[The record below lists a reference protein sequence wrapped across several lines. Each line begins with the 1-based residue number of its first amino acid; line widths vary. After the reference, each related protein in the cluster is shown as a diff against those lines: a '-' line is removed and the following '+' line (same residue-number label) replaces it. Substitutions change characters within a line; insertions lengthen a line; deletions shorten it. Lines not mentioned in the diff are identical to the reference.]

1 MHRALLVLAL
11 SAAVC
16 PAAARNSRNAPD
28 ARAAAAAVANEV
40 LAWRRDIHQH
50 PELGNRETRTSQLV
64 AAHLRALGMQVRT
77 GVGATGVVGILRG
90 GKPGPRIALRADMDA
105 LPVTERGDL
114 PFASHAVAQYRGE
127 AVGVMHACGHDTH
140 TAMLMGVAK
149 ALAGLRKDLPGEVM
163 FVFQPAEE
171 GAPEGEEGGASRML
185 AEGLFKDFKPEAMF
199 GLHVIAGIPSD
210 TIAVRPGP
218 FMAGSDRFEIKVIG
232 RQTHGAKPWGGV
244 DPIVA
249 AAQIVSSAQTLV
261 SRRADLT
268 RAPVVLSFGAIKGGI
283 RYNIIPDSVDLV
295 GTIRTFEPDM
305 RESILSGLRD
315 MATHIAAANGATVE
329 LQVPADE
336 GNPVVVNDAALT
348 ARAHASLERAAG
360 ADKVIEVDPIT
371 GAEDFAYYAQQA
383 PSVFFFVG
391 ATPPDRDMKSAASN
405 HSPDF
410 FVDEAALP
418 LGTRAMLQ
426 VSLDY
431 LYGVR

>member
-1 MHRALLVLAL
+1 MHRALLALAL
-11 SAAVC
+11 SAALS
-16 PAAARNSRNAPD
+16 AAGAENRASAPD
-28 ARAAAAAVANEV
+28 SRAAAAAVANEV

-64 AAHLRALGMQVRT
+64 AAHLRALGLEVRT
-77 GVGATGVVGILRG
+77 GIGATGVVGILRG
-90 GKPGPRIALRADMDA
+90 GRPGPRIALRADMDA
-105 LPVTERGDL
+105 LPVTERGEL
-114 PFASHAVAQYRGE
+114 AFASHVTTLYRGE
-127 AVGVMHACGHDTH
+127 TVGVMHACGHDTH

-171 GAPEGEEGGASRML
+171 GAPDGEEGGAARML

-210 TIAVRPGP
+210 TLAVRAGP
-218 FMAGSDRFEIKVIG
+218 FMAGSDRFAMQVLG
-232 RQTHGAKPWGGV
+232 RQTHGAKPWGGI
-244 DPIVA
+244 DPIVT

-268 RAPVVLSFGAIKGGI
+268 RAPVVLSFGVIKGGL
-283 RYNIIPDSVDLV
+283 RYNIIPDAVTLE
-295 GTIRTFEPDM
+295 GTIRSFEPDM
-305 RESILSGLRD
+305 RENVLSGLRNL
-315 MATHIAAANGATVE
+315 AEHVAAANGATVQ
-329 LQVPADE
+329 LQVPADA
-336 GNPVVVNDAALT
+336 GNPVLVNDPALT
-348 ARAHASLERAAG
+348 ARAHASLVRAAG
-360 ADKVIEVDPIT
+360 PDKVIEVDPIT
-371 GAEDFAYYAQQA
+371 GAEDFAYYAQQL

-391 ATPPDRDMKSAASN
+391 ATPPERDMKSVASN

-410 FVDEAALP
+410 FVDEAALS

-426 VSLDY
+426 VGLDY

>member
-1 MHRALLVLAL
+1 MRLTLLALAL
-11 SAAVC
+11 SAALPTASAQS
-16 PAAARNSRNAPD
+16 PAPPD
-28 ARAAAAAVANEV
+28 SRAAADAVAADV

-64 AAHLRALGMQVRT
+64 ADHLRALGMEVRT
-77 GVGATGVVGILRG
+77 GIGATGVVGILRG
-90 GKPGPRIALRADMDA
+90 GRPGPRIGLRADMDA
-105 LPVTERGDL
+105 LPVTERGEL
-114 PFASHAVAQYRGE
+114 PFASRVTTQFRGE
-127 AVGVMHACGHDTH
+127 NVGVMHACGHDTH

-149 ALAGLRKDLPGEVM
+149 ALARMREELPGEVM

-171 GAPEGEEGGASRML
+171 GAPEGEEGGASRLL
-185 AEGLFKDFKPEAMF
+185 AEGLFADFKPEAMF

-218 FMAGSDRFEIKVIG
+218 FMAGSDRFAIQVIG

-244 DPIVA
+244 DPIVT
-249 AAQIVSSAQTLV
+249 AAQIVTGAQTLV
-261 SRRADLT
+261 SRRSDLT

-283 RYNIIPDSVDLV
+283 RYNIIPDRVELV
-295 GTIRTFEPDM
+295 GTIRSFEPDM
-305 RESILSGLRD
+305 RETVLSGLRS
-315 MATHIAAANGATVE
+315 MAEHIAAANGATVE
-329 LQVPADE
+329 LQVPSDE
-336 GNPVVVNDAALT
+336 GNPVVVNDPALT
-348 ARAHASLERAAG
+348 ARTHASLMRAAG

-371 GAEDFAYYAQQA
+371 GAEDFAYYAQQV

-391 ATPPDRDMKSAASN
+391 ATPPDRDMKGVASN

>member
-1 MHRALLVLAL
+1 MRRSLLAL
-11 SAAVC
+11 ALMAATSAAFAQSAN
-16 PAAARNSRNAPD
+16 PEPDSNAAAN
-28 ARAAAAAVANEV
+28 AVANDV

-64 AAHLRALGMQVRT
+64 ADHLRALGMEVRT

-90 GKPGPRIALRADMDA
+90 GRPGPRIGLRADMDA

-114 PFASHAVAQYRGE
+114 SFASKVTTQYRGE

-149 ALAGLRKDLPGEVM
+149 ALAAMRKDLPGEVM

-185 AEGLFKDFKPEAMF
+185 AEGLFKDFTPEAMF

-218 FMAGSDRFEIKVIG
+218 FMAGSDRFAIKVIG
-232 RQTHGAKPWGGV
+232 RQTHGAKPWSGI
-244 DPIVA
+244 DPIVT

-261 SRRADLT
+261 SRRSDLT
-268 RAPVVLSFGAIKGGI
+268 RAPVVLSFGVFKGGI
-283 RYNIIPDSVDLV
+283 RYNIIPDEVELV

-305 RESILSGLRD
+305 RETIMSGLRN
-315 MATHIAAANGATVE
+315 MAEHIAAANGARVE

-336 GNPVVVNDAALT
+336 GNPVVVNDPALT
-348 ARAHASLERAAG
+348 TRARASLQRAAG

-371 GAEDFAYYAQQA
+371 GAEDFAFYAQQVPA
-383 PSVFFFVG
+383 VFFFVG
-391 ATPPDRDMKSAASN
+391 ATPPDRDMKSVASN

-410 FVDEAALP
+410 FVDEAALA

-431 LYGVR
+431 LYGVK